1 MSEISFARGSKA
13 FTLIELL
20 IVVAIIA
27 ILAAIAVPN
36 FLEAQVRAKA
46 SRAKSDM
53 RTMAT
58 AMESYY
64 VDNNAYPQCN
74 TRATA
79 IAYGP
84 DATPP
89 VTTDDAVRQ
98 VLERIS
104 TPISYLSS
112 SILKDAFAIKGR
124 YTGTNA
130 VGLASSTLVGV
141 DPGTE
146 VVAKI
151 NSYLYQAV
159 GNGGRAQVATD
170 SFSPGGQ
177 LVKANGWFLFS
188 VGPDLAYPNLG
199 GVLANDEFIDGPIL
213 LIYDPTNGTVS
224 FGDIYR
230 EGGSSNGGGSYWAG
244 KGLREAIRQQR

>member
-1 MSEISFARGSKA
+1 MTDKILSRSPKG

-46 SRAKSDM
+46 SRAKSDI
-53 RTMAT
+53 RTLAT
-58 AMESYY
+58 GLEAYY
-64 VDNNAYPQCN
+64 TDNNAYPQCN

-84 DATPP
+84 DNTPP
-89 VTTDDAVRQ
+89 LTTADAVGK
-98 VLERIS
+98 VLERLS
-104 TPISYLSS
+104 TPVSYLSTS
-112 SILKDAFAIKGR
+112 VFKDSFSVKKRRSGATSVAIC
-124 YTGTNA
+124 TSADIDTNP
-130 VGLASSTLVGV
+130 SV
-141 DPGTE
+141 D

-159 GNGGRAQVATD
+159 NSSGRAQVATD
-170 SFSPGGQ
+170 SFSPVP
-177 LVKANGWFLFS
+177 LKATGWFLFS
-188 VGPDLAYPNLG
+188 VGPDNTYPNLG
-199 GVLANDEFIDGPIL
+199 GVFQNEERAADGPIL

-230 EGGSSNGGGSYWAG
+230 EGGQASGSSAYWAG
-244 KGLREAIRQQR
+244 AGLREAIRGSVR